1 MYFSSGHV
9 PPTLNC
15 DEPDLEDGCDL
26 DYTPHTSV
34 KLDKV
39 YTFFFRKKTYTLN
52 LDYTPH
58 TSVKLDKVYAY

>member
-1 MYFSSGHV
+1 MRQVVHTGEI

-39 YTFFFRKKTYTLN
+39 RETHADRQCRYVV
-52 LDYTPH
+52 
-58 TSVKLDKVYAY
+58 S